1 MNPKTVIIT
10 YPIENGSETTI
21 FYEPTPIVKYVIL
34 FKCVCVCVCMC
45 VCACVRACLRATL
58 LQLLKS
64 LKGLPLKTVNLNRLF
79 CLLTIVEDT
88 TFRENKWNIN
98 LK

>member
-45 VCACVRACLRATL
+45 VCACVRVCVRACAPLYYNS
-58 LQLLKS
+58 QKV
-64 LKGLPLKTVNLNRLF
+64 LKGCHWK
-79 CLLTIVEDT
+79 LLS
-88 TFRENKWNIN
+88 
-98 LK
+98 